1 MNIESRW
8 RLLAFWSAKDVPQV
22 HWRRIQVMLMKIQ
35 ASKPRNRCCTGAVQQ
50 DQSTGGQT
58 SRLEVSQELCAQV
71 CTGIS
76 RLTAQCSRLEARI
89 GRLGHKPVDLWQGSV
104 DWGLRPVDWWKD
116 QSTGGQT
123 SRLVTHQGSSTC
135 CSTHVIGR

>member
-35 ASKPRNRCCTGAVQQ
+35 ASKPKNRCCTGVVQQ

-71 CTGIS
+71 
-76 RLTAQCSRLEARI
+76 AQA
-89 GRLGHKPVDLWQGSV
+89 SV
-104 DWGLRPVDWWKD
+104 DCLHRAVDWVSSREFWL
-116 QSTGGQT
+116 STGAQT
-123 SRLVTHQGSSTC
+123 SRLVQ
-135 CSTHVIGR
+135 